1 MTRVVKV
8 SELENLTRRLAI
20 AKVLEAR
27 DKVGKQA
34 KSDAQ
39 TAIGTF
45 KQQAPYKTGS
55 MGSSISIGDTNK
67 SNAKIMFRD
76 GKNAIKAYSTNKRG
90 IRKGWLDKWKRTTGT
105 SFISRF

>member
-1 MTRVVKV
+1 MTKVVKV
-8 SELENLTRRLAI
+8 SELNNLTRRLAI

-34 KSDAQ
+34 KSDALG
-39 TAIGTF
+39 AIGTF

-55 MGSSISIGDTNK
+55 LGSSISIGDSNK
-67 SNAKIMFRD
+67 STVKLTFRD

-90 IRKGWLDKWKRTTGT
+90 VRKGWLDQWKRTTGT
-105 SFISRF
+105 SFLSRF

>member
-39 TAIGTF
+39 AAIGTF
-45 KQQAPYKTGS
+45 KQQAPYKTGAL
-55 MGSSISIGDTNK
+55 GSSILIADRNK
-67 SNAKIMFRD
+67 SNVKMAFRD
-76 GKNAIKAYSTNKRG
+76 GKNARKAYSTNLYG
-90 IRKGWLDKWKRTTGT
+90 IRRGWLDKWKRNTGQ
-105 SFISRF
+105 SFTSRF